1 MVVDS
6 ENHQSSG
13 GSIPED
19 LHSLSDH
26 LKDTLNNDISSTG
39 TSLAPREGLQFQSH
53 EEAYDFYNTFALT
66 NGFAIWRYSTYK
78 SRNSDVIIRRTFVCN
93 REGYK
98 KIVQNSEKDVK
109 RRRENRC
116 GCKAHMEIV
125 LSKSRSW
132 KIKKFS
138 NCHSHDLLNSPNK
151 KKKLQP

>member
-1 MVVDS
+1 MTFASYQHSHTTILYS

-26 LKDTLNNDISSTG
+26 LEDTLNNDISSTG
-39 TSLAPREGLQFQSH
+39 TSLTPREGLQFQPH

-66 NGFAIWRYSTYK
+66 NGFAIRRYSTYK

-98 KIVQNSEKDVK
+98 KIV
-109 RRRENRC
+109 
-116 GCKAHMEIV
+116 
-125 LSKSRSW
+125 
-132 KIKKFS
+132 
-138 NCHSHDLLNSPNK
+138 
-151 KKKLQP
+151 